1 MIRLPVMRYLSFLV
15 RQTANNGTTG
25 RMYCTTAKFCWSCSK
40 PLVKK
45 DKFFCGS
52 CGSLQRVEEVDYFKL
67 LDVSN
72 EFDLDPF
79 ALTSNFRRLQSM
91 LHPDKFSRRSNEEKT
106 NSLEWSSL
114 VNKAYKT
121 LNTPLQRGRYILKQ
135 NGILISE
142 ENTSVDP
149 EFLMDMMD
157 KNEAVEEA
165 SNYDDLDEIG
175 QTLKAEIDELY
186 EQLNKSFLENNLDEA
201 KENLIR
207 LKYLLNIEAVVKEK
221 LLHYKVK

>member
-1 MIRLPVMRYLSFLV
+1 M
-15 RQTANNGTTG
+15 
-25 RMYCTTAKFCWSCSK
+25 
-40 PLVKK
+40 
-45 DKFFCGS
+45 
-52 CGSLQRVEEVDYFKL
+52 

-165 SNYDDLDEIG
+165 S
-175 QTLKAEIDELY
+175 
-186 EQLNKSFLENNLDEA
+186 FLENNLDEA

>member
-1 MIRLPVMRYLSFLV
+1 MLRLPVTRYLSALV
-15 RQTANNGTTG
+15 QSTATHTATG
-25 RMYCTTAKFCWSCSK
+25 RLYCSTAKVCWSCSK

-52 CGSLQRVEEVDYFKL
+52 CGTLQRVEDVDYFKL

-72 EFDLDPF
+72 RFDVDSS

-91 LHPDKFSRRSNEEKT
+91 LHPDKFSRRSNEEKA

-121 LNTPLQRGRYILKQ
+121 LSTPLTRGRYILKR
-135 NGILISE
+135 NGVQISE

-165 SNYDDLDEIG
+165 SNYDDLDEID

-186 EQLNKSFLENNLDEA
+186 EKLNDSFLENDLEQA

-221 LLHYKVK
+221 LLKYKV